1 MFWDIFLNSV
11 VLIFGI
17 LVVGWIISYIVHRGS
32 E

>member
-17 LVVGWIISYIVHRGS
+17 LVAGWVIHWLVHRGS
-32 E
+32 